1 MKSLKIKLPFG
12 LNENNVIVHIANV
25 ESGKSC
31 NCICPS
37 CSTPLI
43 AAKGTKNQ
51 HHFKHA
57 TTIECEGGLESAIH
71 MAAKQIIKERK
82 QIKLPEYTINKN
94 ILDSKGK
101 MHFESK
107 ILVERGRSISF
118 DSVQEEQELN
128 EMRADILAITNNQ
141 KLIIEIFY
149 RHKVDEQKIEKIKAA
164 NISTIEIDL
173 SDLTPDDVRNWETF
187 WLCINDP
194 NRTQWLYNARASS
207 ESIELE
213 KQLRLRIQK
222 IEKEYQQEQIKR
234 LKQEQEAKPLL
245 EKAIEELKI
254 IRSKK
259 YGEQLEL
266 EAEKHPAWDFY
277 IKYLQ
282 HSSGE
287 LPDYLSVDVSDGD
300 WIFGCDKII
309 WQTAFYYN
317 FIILNKN
324 NKNYFS
330 VKEIDDWLQNTAKC
344 KIPSCAQSIG
354 KYGRRFP
361 ELLPTDISI
370 NIPSSWK
377 TLREYFNHLGKIGIL
392 IYSGND
398 RRNRGSCW
406 YQILGRDFNSYSP
419 FPSSLI
425 EKFSV
430 AHGYQV

>member
-57 TTIECEGGLESAIH
+57 TTIECEEGLESAIH

-107 ILVERGRSISF
+107 TLVARGRSISF

-128 EMRADILAITNNQ
+128 QMRADILAITNNQ
-141 KLIIEIFY
+141 KLMIEVFY

-173 SDLTPDDVRNWETF
+173 SDLTPNDVRNWETF

-194 NRTQWLYNARASS
+194 NRAQWLYNARASS
-207 ESIELE
+207 ESKELE
-213 KQLRLRIQK
+213 KQLSLRVQK

-259 YGEQLEL
+259 YGEQLEQ
-266 EAEKHPAWDFY
+266 EDEKHPAWSFY

-300 WIFGCDKII
+300 WIFGCNKVL

-324 NKNYFS
+324 NRNYFS
-330 VKEIDDWLQNTAKC
+330 IKEIGEWLQNTAKC
-344 KIPSCAQSIG
+344 KIPSCAQTIG

-392 IYSGND
+392 IYSGSD

-406 YQILGRDFNSYSP
+406 FQILGRDFNSYSP

>member
-12 LNENNVIVHIANV
+12 LNKNNIIVHIANV

-37 CSTPLI
+37 CRSPLI

-57 TTIECEGGLESAIH
+57 TAIECEGGLESAIH

-82 QIKLPEYTINKN
+82 QIKLPEYTINKT
-94 ILDSKGK
+94 ILDSKEK
-101 MHFESK
+101 MHFKSK
-107 ILVERGRSISF
+107 TLVEKGRCISF
-118 DSVQEEQELN
+118 DSVQEEQEIN
-128 EMRADILAITNNQ
+128 EMRADILAIANNQ
-141 KLIIEIFY
+141 KLMIEILY
-149 RHKVDEQKIEKIKAA
+149 RHKVDDRKIEKIKTA

-173 SDLTPDDVRNWETF
+173 SDLTPDDVKDWETF

-194 NRTQWLYNARASS
+194 NRAQWLYNARAPS
-207 ESIELE
+207 ESVELE
-213 KQLRLRIQK
+213 KQLSEKVQE
-222 IEKEYQQEQIKR
+222 IEEEYKQEEIKR
-234 LKQEQEAKPLL
+234 LKQEQEAKPVL
-245 EKAIEELKI
+245 EKALEELKI
-254 IRSKK
+254 IRTKK
-259 YGEQLEL
+259 YGEQFEQ
-266 EAEKHPAWDFY
+266 EAERHPAWNFY

-282 HSSGE
+282 LSAGE
-287 LPDYLSVDVSDGD
+287 LPNYLNVDVPDGD
-300 WIFGCDKII
+300 WIFGCNKRI
-309 WQTAFYYN
+309 WQSAVYYN
-317 FIILNKN
+317 FIIHNKN
-324 NKNYFS
+324 NRNYFS
-330 VKEIDDWLQNTAKC
+330 IKQVDDWLQNTAKC
-344 KIPSCAQSIG
+344 KVPPCAQIVG

-361 ELLPTDISI
+361 ELVPTEISI

-392 IYSGND
+392 IYTGND

-406 YQILGRDFNSYSP
+406 YEILSKDFNYYNPS
-419 FPSSLI
+419 PSSLI